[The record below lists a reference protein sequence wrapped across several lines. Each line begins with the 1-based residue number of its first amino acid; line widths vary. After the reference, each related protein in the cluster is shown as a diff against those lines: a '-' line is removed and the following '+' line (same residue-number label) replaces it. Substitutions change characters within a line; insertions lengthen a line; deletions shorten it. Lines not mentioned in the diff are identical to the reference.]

1 MATGHN
7 DPIRNNDLTIMKE
20 MQVAL
25 ENILDDAAVYDVVET
40 DWGPARQYKFN
51 GFTILTRT
59 TIS

>member
-1 MATGHN
+1 
-7 DPIRNNDLTIMKE
+7 MKE